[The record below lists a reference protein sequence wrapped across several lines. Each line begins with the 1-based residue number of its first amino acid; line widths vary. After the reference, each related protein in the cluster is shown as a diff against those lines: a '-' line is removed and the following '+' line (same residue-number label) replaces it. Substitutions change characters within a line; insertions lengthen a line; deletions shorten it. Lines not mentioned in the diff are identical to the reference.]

1 MSRENPN
8 KLVMTVTF
16 TRLDDGALDVQMES
30 DDPCVRK
37 MVGEAVAV
45 AMDAMGKAL
54 KEWCEAKGGR
64 REVLASETT
73 FVKLPPRE
81 SRN

>member
-1 MSRENPN
+1 
-8 KLVMTVTF
+8 
-16 TRLDDGALDVQMES
+16 
-30 DDPCVRK
+30 